1 VFEGVHWSASDTC
14 LSQVNAIGRCGIPTL
29 VGRSLCDM
37 DEYEDLVNLKERLRS
52 LSSCPCPRTFKVLDM
67 MIHSPTKNVQD
78 ESNETSSSSGG
89 DSSIGGGGDSHS
101 SGGVISS
108 LLTSAAVVGTACLAA
123 GSFMAFKHVDKLF
136 MKH

>member
-78 ESNETSSSSGG
+78 ESNETSSSSG
-89 DSSIGGGGDSHS
+89 SSGGGDGGG
-101 SGGVISS
+101 GGVISS

-123 GSFMAFKHVDKLF
+123 GSFIAFKHVDKLF

>member
-67 MIHSPTKNVQD
+67 MIHAPTKNVQD
-78 ESNETSSSSGG
+78 ESNEPSSSSGG
-89 DSSIGGGGDSHS
+89 DSGGG
-101 SGGVISS
+101 GGVISS

-123 GSFMAFKHVDKLF
+123 GSFIAFKHVDKLF

>member
-67 MIHSPTKNVQD
+67 MIHAPTKNVQD
-78 ESNETSSSSGG
+78 ESNEPSSSSGG
-89 DSSIGGGGDSHS
+89 DSGGG
-101 SGGVISS
+101 GGVISS

-123 GSFMAFKHVDKLF
+123 GSFIAFKQYGKLSA
-136 MKH
+136 KV

>member
-67 MIHSPTKNVQD
+67 MIHSPTKNVQG
-78 ESNETSSSSGG
+78 ECNETSSSNGGGGGGNSG
-89 DSSIGGGGDSHS
+89 DSSG
-101 SGGVISS
+101 GGVISS
-108 LLTSAAVVGTACLAA
+108 LLTSTAVVGTACLAA